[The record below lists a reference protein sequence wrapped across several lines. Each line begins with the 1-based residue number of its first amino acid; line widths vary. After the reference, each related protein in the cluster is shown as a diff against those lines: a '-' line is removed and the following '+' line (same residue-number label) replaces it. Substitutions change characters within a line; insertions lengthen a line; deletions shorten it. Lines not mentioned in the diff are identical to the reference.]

1 MLKAVI
7 AALALSAA
15 ATAVSVA
22 PAFAAAGGPQI
33 TVTVSCPKDY
43 HAADHDGQLSCARD
57 KVARHADHKARTE
70 PKPAAAPVPAAS
82 PVAIPW
88 HPWHQWPMERD
99 YGWHGV
105 YEHFWPLGWQ
115 RAMSWNPG
123 L

>member
-22 PAFAAAGGPQI
+22 PAFATTGNPQI

-43 HAADHDGQLSCARD
+43 HAADRNGVLSCERD
-57 KVARHADHKARTE
+57 KPAKHADHKARTE
-70 PKPAAAPVPAAS
+70 PKPAATPAPSTATPAE
-82 PVAIPW
+82 V
-88 HPWHQWPMERD
+88 PWHQWPAESD